1 MLDRLVSFFI
11 HTCIYKGKEMLV
23 WFIVIVIVIVE
34 LFKLRSS
41 ASH

>member
-23 WFIVIVIVIVE
+23 WFIVIVIVE

-41 ASH
+41 ESH